1 MFLTENIKSGHR
13 TNSWSRQGKNVPNIV
28 SIPNYDALIQVLL
41 NISAYFCAFWEN
53 VSQCYEFKPKSLQRT
68 SSWGERGK
76 NLPKSCQKLQII
88 VFVFF

>member
-13 TNSWSRQGKNVPNIV
+13 TNSWSSQGKNVPNIV

-41 NISAYFCAFWEN
+41 NIFVPSGKIYLSAMSSN
-53 VSQCYEFKPKSLQRT
+53 QKVFKEPAAGVNEEKI
-68 SSWGERGK
+68 
-76 NLPKSCQKLQII
+76 LPKNCQKLQII